1 LKSAK
6 KIPKTFIVFLI
17 ASFFIWLLI
26 TFSKEYKTVISYN
39 VDFKNIS
46 QKNILLE
53 ATTQQ
58 IKIFIKA
65 TGFKLLWTQ
74 IFDNKIT
81 LDISKLNQKK
91 ATVFYFFPKNQL
103 SEIQNQLTSGVY
115 IETILKD
122 TMFVNVGFLASKKIA
137 LKPNLNIKYHVGY
150 DLLGAVKVVPD
161 SIVISGDENEIKDIQ
176 FLNLESINLEN
187 QKTDFSKE
195 VSISRTLKN
204 NNLKLSTSKAVIYF
218 KVDKFTEGSL
228 QVPFSV
234 VKLLSNSKITTL
246 SETVTVTFVV
256 ALSNF
261 SRVSKESFIV
271 ECDFEVTHK
280 NGLSYL
286 IPKVVFK
293 PEFVKSVKIIPN
305 KIDFL
310 IQK

>member
-91 ATVFYFFPKNQL
+91 ATVFYFFPKNKL

-228 QVPFSV
+228 QVPFRV